1 VAASRSLRVDGHLLG
16 LAGIA
21 TGFALLPTIVGGSNV
36 IAIDVMILVFVYATV
51 ASAWNLIGG
60 YVGQFALSNAV
71 FFGVGAYTS
80 TVLSI
85 RYGISPWIGM
95 ALGGLAAVIVA
106 VLVGYPCL
114 RLGFH
119 YFAIGTFVI
128 GESARLLFL
137 SWGLVGGALGLF
149 VPIKPSGLSAFQFKD
164 HLPYYYI
171 GLALMLVAL
180 GTTYTITRTRLVF
193 YLRAIRGDPEAARS
207 VGIDVPAIRL
217 RVFCL
222 TAFLTA
228 LPGTFMAQYV
238 LYIDPQSVLDVQI
251 SILASLI
258 TILGGIGTLWG
269 PLLGAVVLIPLGEI
283 TRAAL
288 GGTGRAADLV
298 IFGTLIMVLALF
310 RPTGL
315 LGIFEDVSRTL
326 RGWVKAG
333 QPPVPDR
340 RGSGPLPR

>member
-1 VAASRSLRVDGHLLG
+1 MEASRRVRVDGHLLG
-16 LAGIA
+16 LAGA
-21 TGFALLPTIVGGSNV
+21 AAGFALFPAIVGRSNV
-36 IAIDVMILVFVYATV
+36 VAIDVMILVFVYATV

-71 FFGVGAYTS
+71 FYGVGAYTS

-85 RYGISPWIGM
+85 RYGVSPWIGM
-95 ALGGLAAVIVA
+95 VLGGLAAVLVA
-106 VLVGYPCL
+106 LLVGYPCL

-149 VPIKPSGLSAFQFKD
+149 VPIKPSGLSAFQFRD
-164 HLPYYYI
+164 HVPYYYI

-180 GTTYTITRTRLVF
+180 GATYTITRTRLVF
-193 YLRAIRGDPEAARS
+193 YLRAIRGDPDAARS

-217 RVFCL
+217 RIFCL

-228 LPGTFMAQYV
+228 LPGTFMAQYL

-258 TILGGIGTLWG
+258 PILGGIGTLWG
-269 PLLGAVVLIPLGEI
+269 PLLGAVVLIPLGEV

-288 GGTGRAADLV
+288 GGTGRATDLV
-298 IFGTLIMVLALF
+298 IFGALIMALAVF
-310 RPTGL
+310 RTTGL
-315 LGIFEDVSRTL
+315 LGIFADLARL
-326 RGWVKAG
+326 A
-333 QPPVPDR
+333 R
-340 RGSGPLPR
+340 RGTRVAQPLARERGGLGP

>member
-1 VAASRSLRVDGHLLG
+1 VPPSPRPWNDRNFLG
-16 LAGIA
+16 LAAAAAGL
-21 TGFALLPTIVGGSNV
+21 ALLPTITGFNV
-36 IAIDVMILVFVYATV
+36 VVLDVMILVFVYATV

-71 FFGVGAYTS
+71 FYGVGAYTS
-80 TVLSI
+80 TVLSV
-85 RYGISPWIGM
+85 RYGVSPWIGM
-95 ALGGLAAVIVA
+95 ALGGIAA
-106 VLVGYPCL
+106 VLVAVIIGYPCL

-128 GESARLLFL
+128 GESVRLLFL
-137 SWGLVGGALGLF
+137 NWEFVGAALGLF
-149 VPIKPSGLSAFQFKD
+149 VPIRPSGLAAFQFKD
-164 HLPYYYI
+164 HTPYYYI
-171 GLALMLVAL
+171 GLALMLTAL
-180 GTTYTITRTRLVF
+180 GTTYAITRTRLVF

-207 VGIDVPAIRL
+207 LGIDVPAIRL

-258 TILGGIGTLWG
+258 PILGGIGTLWG
-269 PLLGAVVLIPLGEI
+269 PLLGAIVLVPLGEV

-298 IFGTLIMVLALF
+298 IFGALIMILALF

-315 LGIFEDVSRTL
+315 LGLFPDLARAA
-326 RGWVKAG
+326 RGWRAHVRPAVRDG
-333 QPPVPDR
+333 TASHP
-340 RGSGPLPR
+340 

>member
-1 VAASRSLRVDGHLLG
+1 MEASRRVPVDGHLLG
-16 LAGIA
+16 LAGA
-21 TGFALLPTIVGGSNV
+21 AAGFALFPAIVGRANV
-36 IAIDVMILVFVYATV
+36 VAIDVMILVFVYATV

-71 FFGVGAYTS
+71 FYGVGAYTS

-85 RYGISPWIGM
+85 RYGVSPWIGM
-95 ALGGLAAVIVA
+95 VLGGLAAVLVA

-149 VPIKPSGLSAFQFKD
+149 VPIKPSGLSAFQFRD
-164 HLPYYYI
+164 HVPYYYI

-180 GTTYTITRTRLVF
+180 GATYTITRTRLVF
-193 YLRAIRGDPEAARS
+193 YLRAIRGDPDAARS

-217 RVFCL
+217 RIFCL

-228 LPGTFMAQYV
+228 LPGTFMAQYL

-258 TILGGIGTLWG
+258 PILGGIGTLWG
-269 PLLGAVVLIPLGEI
+269 PLLGAVVLIPLGEV

-288 GGTGRAADLV
+288 GGTGRATDLV
-298 IFGTLIMVLALF
+298 IFGALIMTLAVF

-315 LGIFEDVSRTL
+315 LGLFADLARL
-326 RGWVKAG
+326 A
-333 QPPVPDR
+333 R
-340 RGSGPLPR
+340 RGARAPKPPARERGGLGP

>member
-1 VAASRSLRVDGHLLG
+1 MEASRRLPVDRHLLG
-16 LAGIA
+16 LAGA
-21 TGFALLPTIVGGSNV
+21 AAGFALFPAVVGRSNV
-36 IAIDVMILVFVYATV
+36 VAIDVMILVFVYATV

-71 FFGVGAYTS
+71 FYGVGAYTS

-85 RYGISPWIGM
+85 RYGVSPWIGM
-95 ALGGLAAVIVA
+95 VLGGLAAVIVA
-106 VLVGYPCL
+106 LVVGYPCL

-149 VPIKPSGLSAFQFKD
+149 VPIKPSGLSAFQFRD
-164 HLPYYYI
+164 HVPYYYI
-171 GLALMLVAL
+171 GLALMFVAL
-180 GTTYTITRTRLVF
+180 GATYAITRTRLVF
-193 YLRAIRGDPEAARS
+193 YLRAIRGDPDAARS

-217 RVFCL
+217 RIFCL

-258 TILGGIGTLWG
+258 PILGGIGTLWG
-269 PLLGAVVLIPLGEI
+269 PLLGAVVLIPLGEV

-288 GGTGRAADLV
+288 GGTGRATDLV
-298 IFGTLIMVLALF
+298 IFGALIMALAVF

-315 LGIFEDVSRTL
+315 LGIFADLSRPAR
-326 RGWVKAG
+326 RGTGLG
-333 QPPVPDR
+333 QPPAR
-340 RGSGPLPR
+340 ERGGLGP

>member
-1 VAASRSLRVDGHLLG
+1 MEASRRVRVDGHLLG
-16 LAGIA
+16 LAGA
-21 TGFALLPTIVGGSNV
+21 AAGFALFPAIVGRSNV
-36 IAIDVMILVFVYATV
+36 VAIDVMILVFVYATV

-71 FFGVGAYTS
+71 FYGVGAYTS

-85 RYGISPWIGM
+85 RYGVSPWVGM
-95 ALGGLAAVIVA
+95 VLGGLAAVLVA

-149 VPIKPSGLSAFQFKD
+149 VPIKPSGLSAFQFRD
-164 HLPYYYI
+164 HVPYYYI

-180 GTTYTITRTRLVF
+180 GATYAITRTRLVF
-193 YLRAIRGDPEAARS
+193 YLRAIRGDPDAARS

-258 TILGGIGTLWG
+258 PILGGIGTLWG
-269 PLLGAVVLIPLGEI
+269 PLLGAVVLIPLGEV

-288 GGTGRAADLV
+288 GGTGRATDLV
-298 IFGTLIMVLALF
+298 IFGALIMALALF

-315 LGIFEDVSRTL
+315 LGIFADLSRA
-326 RGWVKAG
+326 V
-333 QPPVPDR
+333 R
-340 RGSGPLPR
+340 RGTGLEQPTARERGGLGP

>member
-1 VAASRSLRVDGHLLG
+1 
-16 LAGIA
+16 
-21 TGFALLPTIVGGSNV
+21 V

-71 FFGVGAYTS
+71 FYGVGAYTS

-85 RYGISPWIGM
+85 RYGVSPWIGM
-95 ALGGLAAVIVA
+95 VLGGLAAVLVA
-106 VLVGYPCL
+106 LLVGYPCL
-114 RLGFH
+114 RLAFH

-149 VPIKPSGLSAFQFKD
+149 VPIKPSGLSAFQFRD
-164 HLPYYYI
+164 HVPYYYI

-180 GTTYTITRTRLVF
+180 GATYTITRTRLVF
-193 YLRAIRGDPEAARS
+193 YLRAIRGDPDAARS

-217 RVFCL
+217 RIFCL

-228 LPGTFMAQYV
+228 LPGTFMAQYL

-258 TILGGIGTLWG
+258 PILGGIGTLWG
-269 PLLGAVVLIPLGEI
+269 PLLGAVVLIPLGEV

-288 GGTGRAADLV
+288 GGTGRATDLV
-298 IFGTLIMVLALF
+298 IFGALIMALAVF

-315 LGIFEDVSRTL
+315 LGIFADLARL
-326 RGWVKAG
+326 GRRGTRVA
-333 QPPVPDR
+333 QPPSR
-340 RGSGPLPR
+340 ERGGLGP

>member
-1 VAASRSLRVDGHLLG
+1 MGASRRLRVDGHLLG
-16 LAGIA
+16 LAGA
-21 TGFALLPTIVGGSNV
+21 AAGFALFPAVVGRSNV
-36 IAIDVMILVFVYATV
+36 VAIDVMILVFVYATV

-71 FFGVGAYTS
+71 FYGVGAYTS

-85 RYGISPWIGM
+85 RYGVSPWIGM
-95 ALGGLAAVIVA
+95 VLGGLAAVIVA
-106 VLVGYPCL
+106 VIVGYPCL

-149 VPIKPSGLSAFQFKD
+149 VPIKPSGLSAFQFRD
-164 HLPYYYI
+164 HVPYYYI

-180 GTTYTITRTRLVF
+180 GATYAITRTRLVF
-193 YLRAIRGDPEAARS
+193 YLRAIRGDPDAARS

-258 TILGGIGTLWG
+258 PILGGIGTLWG
-269 PLLGAVVLIPLGEI
+269 PLLGAVVLIPLGEL

-288 GGTGRAADLV
+288 GGTGRATDLV
-298 IFGTLIMVLALF
+298 IFGALIMALALF

-315 LGIFEDVSRTL
+315 LGIFADLSRA
-326 RGWVKAG
+326 V
-333 QPPVPDR
+333 R
-340 RGSGPLPR
+340 RGTGLEQPTARERGGLGP

>member
-1 VAASRSLRVDGHLLG
+1 MVASRRLRVDGHILG
-16 LAGIA
+16 LAGA
-21 TGFALLPTIVGGSNV
+21 AAGFALFPAIVGRSNV
-36 IAIDVMILVFVYATV
+36 VAIDVMILVFVYATV

-71 FFGVGAYTS
+71 FYGVGAYTS
-80 TVLSI
+80 TVLAI
-85 RYGISPWIGM
+85 RYGVSPWIGM
-95 ALGGLAAVIVA
+95 VLGGLAAVIVA
-106 VLVGYPCL
+106 LVVGYPCL

-149 VPIKPSGLSAFQFKD
+149 VPIKPSGLSAFQFRD
-164 HLPYYYI
+164 HVPYYYI
-171 GLALMLVAL
+171 GLALMFTAL
-180 GTTYTITRTRLVF
+180 GATYAITRTRLVF
-193 YLRAIRGDPEAARS
+193 YLRAIRGDPDAARS

-217 RVFCL
+217 RIFCL

-228 LPGTFMAQYV
+228 LPGTFMAQYL

-258 TILGGIGTLWG
+258 PILGGIGTLWG
-269 PLLGAVVLIPLGEI
+269 PLLGAVVLIPLGEV

-288 GGTGRAADLV
+288 GGTGRATDLV
-298 IFGTLIMVLALF
+298 IFGALIMALAVF

-315 LGIFEDVSRTL
+315 LGIFTDFSRL
-326 RGWVKAG
+326 ARRGTRVA
-333 QPPVPDR
+333 QPPAR
-340 RGSGPLPR
+340 ERGGLGP

>member
-1 VAASRSLRVDGHLLG
+1 MEASRRVRVDGHLLG
-16 LAGIA
+16 LAGA
-21 TGFALLPTIVGGSNV
+21 AAGFALFPAIVGRFNV
-36 IAIDVMILVFVYATV
+36 VAIDVMILVFVYATV

-71 FFGVGAYTS
+71 FYGVGAYTS

-85 RYGISPWIGM
+85 RYGVSPWVGM
-95 ALGGLAAVIVA
+95 VLGGLAAVLVA

-149 VPIKPSGLSAFQFKD
+149 VPIKPSGLSAFQFRD
-164 HLPYYYI
+164 HVPYYYI

-180 GTTYTITRTRLVF
+180 GATYTITRTRLVF
-193 YLRAIRGDPEAARS
+193 YLRAIRGDPDAARS

-217 RVFCL
+217 RIFCL

-228 LPGTFMAQYV
+228 LPGTFMAQYL

-251 SILASLI
+251 SVLASLI
-258 TILGGIGTLWG
+258 PILGGIGTLWG
-269 PLLGAVVLIPLGEI
+269 PLLGAVVLIPLGEV

-288 GGTGRAADLV
+288 GGTGRATDLV
-298 IFGTLIMVLALF
+298 IFGALIMALAVF

-315 LGIFEDVSRTL
+315 LGIFADLARFAR
-326 RGWVKAG
+326 RGTRVA
-333 QPPVPDR
+333 QPPAR
-340 RGSGPLPR
+340 ERGGLGP